1 MLKKSFSVLL
11 AILMSVSI
19 VTTVPF
25 SVNGEESS
33 NNSTETVSTTET
45 VKEETKNLN
54 VGDIIEFGS
63 YPQKQVTD
71 TELISK
77 LNAIDAPLISY
88 GYVNSTGKINMG
100 YADVTYKSVKYRK
113 VFSDKPMP
121 GRYGVNVKF
130 IKDYISYAGEGTY
143 KINEVYWF
151 KYEPIQWKV
160 LKNDSNG
167 VTVLAERNLDTSM
180 YDRINTSQSWNE
192 SYLRKWLNKKF
203 YSTAFSDD
211 EKSLINSTKHFN
223 SANKTESYDYD
234 YAVDKLRI
242 PTKAEYDNFTVDNK
256 PSTAYARCNGYSK
269 NSWINSIDGNGFIAS
284 GWLDYNKE
292 CTYCSPENYGVG
304 VRPVM
309 NISNNTKVNV
319 VSKAETTEKKKY
331 YSGSYVYTLN
341 DNNEAS
347 LVEYY
352 GEEESITLP
361 EKLDGK
367 TVVGISEDIFQYNS
381 NIKELTIP
389 DNYKKI
395 SCKFKSKTLETV
407 HIGSGV
413 SEINKYA
420 FAFAP
425 NMKNVFVQNNKH
437 TYRDIDGVLC
447 KENAIVYY
455 PVGRKD
461 NSYTIPDGINEITV
475 GAFLNATN
483 LEKVYC
489 YNHKDFKVD
498 DNERSLGFSRKDNYD
513 YNDITKKS
521 NFVIYGDHGSN
532 IHKYANRCNIPFVDM
547 DTEKTYTPNKLYDDY
562 DFAVNS
568 DGTATIKK
576 YKMNYY
582 AELPTLNVI
591 PEIYGCKV
599 TDISYNFLQYYFD
612 SKSDFYNIEKIVLPA
627 GVKKIPKDTFYHDT
641 YLKEIQFADD
651 LYYIGDNAF
660 SGCTNLKK
668 IPKLNNIMELNSFA
682 FCNCYSL
689 KEINIPFG
697 VVKIGKQ
704 ALYNCKLLKEINL
717 PETVFSIGSYAFAG
731 CESVEKFNI
740 PKNVTYLNYGLF
752 KNCKSLKSMNIGENI
767 TKLGKELF
775 KNCTSL
781 EEVYIPYTVKSIDTG
796 IFDNCTSLCG
806 IYIDS
811 NNPSYTDLNG
821 ILVNKEKTKLILYPA
836 GRTSKTYTVPIGIT
850 NFENGAFGY
859 TQNLEKVI
867 FQDGVE
873 SLSYE
878 LFYKNNS
885 IKSVELSDSVKTI
898 NDRAFFSCTNLEEIT
913 LPDSVTK
920 LGTGVFTDCTSL
932 KKAVIPYS
940 ISELSDNTFYNCSSL
955 EDVTLENVKKIGKYA
970 FKGTNLKSIVL
981 DTTVEDVGILAF
993 VDCKY
998 LRKVTCLNRNV
1009 DLKLNSIGYYTS
1021 DNGEYYYRKGVVDI
1035 IGYKGSTAE
1044 KLTQEV
1050 KLFRF
1055 FDIENPTTTTPTTTT
1070 PTVVKP
1076 TKLTLNKKRVVL
1088 TKYSRNTGT
1097 KLNATVTPTNATN
1110 KSVIWKSSNSKVAK
1124 VDSKGNVTT
1133 VSKGT
1138 CIITAISTVDSKVKA
1153 TCKVTVVQKV
1163 VSVKLSAKSKTIK
1176 KGKSFTLKATVLPT
1190 NANMK
1195 SVTFTST
1202 NKKVATVNSKGKVTA
1217 KKAGKATIIVTT
1229 KDSKKQAK
1237 CTLKVK

>member
-1 MLKKSFSVLL
+1 
-11 AILMSVSI
+11 MSVSI

-63 YPQKQVTD
+63 YPQKRVLD
-71 TELISK
+71 NELISK

-88 GYVNSTGKINMG
+88 GYIDYLGNDVGIG
-100 YADVTYKSVKYRK
+100 YADVTYNGTKYRK
-113 VFSDKPMP
+113 VYAENSMP
-121 GRYGVNVKF
+121 YAYGTVFRGNAN
-130 IKDYISYAGEGTY
+130 YISSTEIYEVC
-143 KINEVYWF
+143 KVYWF
-151 KYEPIQWKV
+151 MYEPIQWKV
-160 LKNDSNG
+160 LSNDSDG

>member
-1 MLKKSFSVLL
+1 
-11 AILMSVSI
+11 MSVSI

>member
-1 MLKKSFSVLL
+1 
-11 AILMSVSI
+11 MSVSI

-63 YPQKQVTD
+63 YPQKRVLD

-88 GYVNSTGKINMG
+88 GYIDYLGNDVGIG
-100 YADVTYKSVKYRK
+100 YADVTYNGTKYRK
-113 VFSDKPMP
+113 VYAENSMP
-121 GRYGVNVKF
+121 YAYGTVFRGNAN
-130 IKDYISYAGEGTY
+130 YISSTEIYEVC
-143 KINEVYWF
+143 KVYWF
-151 KYEPIQWKV
+151 MYEPIQWKV
-160 LKNDSNG
+160 LSNDSDG

-242 PTKAEYDNFTVDNK
+242 PTKAEYDNFIVDNK

-582 AELPTLNVI
+582 AELSTLNVI

-668 IPKLNNIMELNSFA
+668 IPKLNNIMELNSFV

-689 KEINIPFG
+689 EEINIPFG

-740 PKNVTYLNYGLF
+740 PQNVTYLNYGLF

-1195 SVTFTST
+1195 AVTFTST

-1217 KKAGKATIIVTT
+1217 KKVGKTTIIVTT

>member
-1 MLKKSFSVLL
+1 
-11 AILMSVSI
+11 MSVSI

-45 VKEETKNLN
+45 VKEETTNLN

-63 YPQKQVTD
+63 YPQKRVLD
-71 TELISK
+71 NELINK
-77 LNAIDAPLISY
+77 LDAIDAPLISY
-88 GYVNSTGKINMG
+88 GYIDYLGNDVGIG
-100 YADVTYKSVKYRK
+100 YADVTYNGTKYRK
-113 VFSDKPMP
+113 VYAESSMP
-121 GRYGVNVKF
+121 YAYGTAFRGNAN
-130 IKDYISYAGEGTY
+130 YISSTETY
-143 KINEVYWF
+143 EVRKVYWF
-151 KYEPIQWKV
+151 MYEPIQWKV
-160 LKNDSNG
+160 LSNDSDG

-192 SYLRKWLNKKF
+192 SYLRKWLNEKF
-203 YSTAFSDD
+203 YSTAFSDY

-223 SANKTESYDYD
+223 PANKTESYDYD
-234 YAVDKLRI
+234 YAIDKLRI

-256 PSTAYARCNGYSK
+256 PSTAYARCNGYNK
-269 NSWINSIDGNGFIAS
+269 YSWINSIDGNGFIAHE
-284 GWLDYNKE
+284 WLDYNKE
-292 CTYCSPENYGVG
+292 CTYCSPENYGIG

-347 LVEYY
+347 LVEYV
-352 GEEESITLP
+352 GEEETVTLP
-361 EKLDGK
+361 ETLDGK
-367 TVVGISEDIFQYNS
+367 TVVDISEDILKNNNS
-381 NIKELTIP
+381 V
-389 DNYKKI
+389 KKI
-395 SCKFKSKTLETV
+395 TVPDSYKEISCTFKSKTLETV
-407 HIGSGV
+407 HIGSSV
-413 SEINKYA
+413 ANIYKLA

-425 NMKNVFVQNNKH
+425 NMKNVFVSENNS

-447 KENAIVYY
+447 KDDAIVYY
-455 PVGRKD
+455 PIGRTEK
-461 NSYTIPDGINEITV
+461 SYSIPGGINKLTS
-475 GAFLNATN
+475 GSFLNATN
-483 LEKVYC
+483 LEKLYC
-489 YNHKDFKVD
+489 YYHYKFQVD
-498 DNERSLGFSRKDNYD
+498 DSEKSLGYLRKDTYD
-513 YNDITKKS
+513 YNDVTR
-521 NFVIYGDHGSN
+521 NTNLVIYGDHGST
-532 IHKYANRCNIPFVDM
+532 IHKYANSNNIPFVDM
-547 DTEKTYTPNKLYDDY
+547 DNEKTYTPNRLYDLFDITGG
-562 DFAVNS
+562 S
-568 DGTATIKK
+568 DGNATIQKV
-576 YKMNYY
+576 YMNYL
-582 AELPTLNVI
+582 AEMPTLNI
-591 PEIYGCKV
+591 PSEIYGYKI
-599 TDISYNFLQYYFD
+599 DSIYYGAFRYYRD
-612 SKSDFYNIEKIVLPA
+612 DKIRFYNISKIIIPN
-627 GVKKIPKDTFYHDT
+627 GVKEIYKDTFSKDT
-641 YLKEIQFADD
+641 YLKEIEFADD
-651 LYYIGDNAF
+651 LTNIEVNAF

-668 IPKLNNIMELNSFA
+668 ISKLNNVTKINDYA
-682 FCNCYSL
+682 FNNCRSL
-689 KEINIPFG
+689 EEVNIPDG
-697 VVKIGKQ
+697 VTSIGNN
-704 ALYNCKLLKEINL
+704 AFYNCKSLKGINL
-717 PETVFSIGSYAFAG
+717 PDTVSTIGNYAFAG

-752 KNCKSLKSMNIGENI
+752 KNCKSLKSINIDENI

-796 IFDNCTSLCG
+796 IFDNCTSLGG

-850 NFENGAFGY
+850 SFEDGAFGY

-898 NDRAFFSCTNLEEIT
+898 NDRAFFGCTNLEEIT

-1055 FDIENPTTTTPTTTT
+1055 FDIENPTTTTPTTTI

-1076 TKLTLNKKRVVL
+1076 TKLTLNRKSVVL

-1110 KSVIWKSSNSKVAK
+1110 KSVIWKSSNPKVAK

-1138 CIITAISTVDSKVKA
+1138 CIITATSTVDSKVKA

-1217 KKAGKATIIVTT
+1217 KKSGKTTIIVTT
-1229 KDSKKQAK
+1229 KDGKKRAK
-1237 CTLKVK
+1237 CTVKVK

>member
-1 MLKKSFSVLL
+1 
-11 AILMSVSI
+11 MSVSI

-33 NNSTETVSTTET
+33 DNTTET
-45 VKEETKNLN
+45 VKEETKTLN

-63 YPQKQVTD
+63 YPQKRVLD

-88 GYVNSTGKINMG
+88 GYVSNNGDVKIS
-100 YADVTYKSVKYRK
+100 YADVTYNGAKYRK
-113 VFSDKPMP
+113 VYAENSMP
-121 GRYGVNVKF
+121 YAYGTVFRGNAN
-130 IKDYISYAGEGTY
+130 YISSTEIYEVC
-143 KINEVYWF
+143 KVYWF
-151 KYEPIQWKV
+151 MYEPIQWKV
-160 LKNDSNG
+160 LSNDSDG

-269 NSWINSIDGNGFIAS
+269 YSWINSIDGNGFIAS

-352 GEEESITLP
+352 GEEESVTLP
-361 EKLDGK
+361 ETLDGK
-367 TVVGISEDIFQYNS
+367 AVVDISEDIFRYN
-381 NIKELTIP
+381 NNLKELTIP
-389 DNYKKI
+389 DSFKKI

-407 HIGSGV
+407 HIGSGL

-582 AELPTLNVI
+582 AELSTLNVI

-599 TDISYNFLQYYFD
+599 TAISYNFLQYYFD

-689 KEINIPFG
+689 EEINIPFG

-717 PETVFSIGSYAFAG
+717 PETVFNIGSYAFAG

-740 PKNVTYLNYGLF
+740 PKNVTYLNYGLS
-752 KNCKSLKSMNIGENI
+752 KNCKSLKSVNIGENI

-850 NFENGAFGY
+850 NFEDGAFGY

-898 NDRAFFSCTNLEEIT
+898 NDRAFFNCTNLEEIT

-1138 CIITAISTVDSKVKA
+1138 CIITAISTVNSKVKA

-1195 SVTFTST
+1195 AVTFTST

-1217 KKAGKATIIVTT
+1217 KKAGKTTIIVTT

>member
-1 MLKKSFSVLL
+1 
-11 AILMSVSI
+11 
-19 VTTVPF
+19 
-25 SVNGEESS
+25 
-33 NNSTETVSTTET
+33 
-45 VKEETKNLN
+45 
-54 VGDIIEFGS
+54 
-63 YPQKQVTD
+63 
-71 TELISK
+71 
-77 LNAIDAPLISY
+77 
-88 GYVNSTGKINMG
+88 
-100 YADVTYKSVKYRK
+100 
-113 VFSDKPMP
+113 
-121 GRYGVNVKF
+121 
-130 IKDYISYAGEGTY
+130 
-143 KINEVYWF
+143 
-151 KYEPIQWKV
+151 
-160 LKNDSNG
+160 
-167 VTVLAERNLDTSM
+167 
-180 YDRINTSQSWNE
+180 
-192 SYLRKWLNKKF
+192 
-203 YSTAFSDD
+203 
-211 EKSLINSTKHFN
+211 
-223 SANKTESYDYD
+223 
-234 YAVDKLRI
+234 
-242 PTKAEYDNFTVDNK
+242 
-256 PSTAYARCNGYSK
+256 
-269 NSWINSIDGNGFIAS
+269 
-284 GWLDYNKE
+284 
-292 CTYCSPENYGVG
+292 
-304 VRPVM
+304 
-309 NISNNTKVNV
+309 
-319 VSKAETTEKKKY
+319 
-331 YSGSYVYTLN
+331 
-341 DNNEAS
+341 
-347 LVEYY
+347 
-352 GEEESITLP
+352 
-361 EKLDGK
+361 
-367 TVVGISEDIFQYNS
+367 
-381 NIKELTIP
+381 
-389 DNYKKI
+389 
-395 SCKFKSKTLETV
+395 
-407 HIGSGV
+407 
-413 SEINKYA
+413 
-420 FAFAP
+420 
-425 NMKNVFVQNNKH
+425 MKNVFVQNNKH

-532 IHKYANRCNIPFVDM
+532 IHKYTNRCNIPFVDM

-582 AELPTLNVI
+582 AELSTLNVI

-599 TDISYNFLQYYFD
+599 TAISYNFLQYYFD

-689 KEINIPFG
+689 EEINIPFG

-704 ALYNCKLLKEINL
+704 ALYNCKSLKEINL

-740 PKNVTYLNYGLF
+740 PQNVTYLNYGLF
-752 KNCKSLKSMNIGENI
+752 KNCKSLKLMNIGENI

-1076 TKLTLNKKRVVL
+1076 TKLTLNKKIVVL
-1088 TKYSRNTGT
+1088 NKYSRNTGT

-1195 SVTFTST
+1195 AVTFTST

-1217 KKAGKATIIVTT
+1217 KKVGKTTIIVTT

>member
-1 MLKKSFSVLL
+1 
-11 AILMSVSI
+11 MSVSI

-33 NNSTETVSTTET
+33 NNSTETVNNTDS

-63 YPQKQVTD
+63 YPQKRVLD
-71 TELISK
+71 NELINK
-77 LNAIDAPLISY
+77 LDAIDAPLISY
-88 GYVNSTGKINMG
+88 GYIDYLGNDVGIG
-100 YADVTYKSVKYRK
+100 YADVTYNGTKYRK
-113 VFSDKPMP
+113 VYAESSMP
-121 GRYGVNVKF
+121 YAYGTAFRGNAN
-130 IKDYISYAGEGTY
+130 YISSTETY
-143 KINEVYWF
+143 EVCKVYWF
-151 KYEPIQWKV
+151 MYEPIQWKV
-160 LKNDSNG
+160 LSNDSDG

-180 YDRINTSQSWNE
+180 YDRINTSQSWNK
-192 SYLRKWLNKKF
+192 SYLRKWLNEKF

-223 SANKTESYDYD
+223 PANKTESYDYD

-256 PSTAYARCNGYSK
+256 PSTAYARCNGYRK
-269 NSWINSIDGNGFIAS
+269 YSWINSIDGNGFIAHE
-284 GWLDYNKE
+284 WLDYNKE
-292 CTYCSPENYGVG
+292 CTYCSPENYGIG

-352 GEEESITLP
+352 GEEESVTLP
-361 EKLDGK
+361 ETLDGK
-367 TVVGISEDIFQYNS
+367 TVVDISEDILKNNNS
-381 NIKELTIP
+381 V
-389 DNYKKI
+389 KKI
-395 SCKFKSKTLETV
+395 TVPDSYKEISCTFKSKTLETV
-407 HIGSGV
+407 HIGSSV
-413 SEINKYA
+413 ANIYKLA

-425 NMKNVFVQNNKH
+425 NMKNVFVSENNS

-447 KENAIVYY
+447 KDDAIVYY
-455 PVGRKD
+455 PIGRTEK
-461 NSYTIPDGINEITV
+461 SYSIPGGINKLTS
-475 GAFLNATN
+475 GSFLNATN

-582 AELPTLNVI
+582 AELSTLNVI
-591 PEIYGCKV
+591 PEIYGYKV
-599 TDISYNFLQYYFD
+599 TAISYNFLQYYFD
-612 SKSDFYNIEKIVLPA
+612 SKSDFYNIEKIVLPD

-641 YLKEIQFADD
+641 HLKEIQFSDD

-689 KEINIPFG
+689 EEINIPFG
-697 VVKIGKQ
+697 VVKIDKQ
-704 ALYNCKLLKEINL
+704 ALYNCKSLKEINL

-752 KNCKSLKSMNIGENI
+752 KNCKSLKSINIDENI

-796 IFDNCTSLCG
+796 IFDNCTSLGG

-850 NFENGAFGY
+850 SFEDGAFGY

-898 NDRAFFSCTNLEEIT
+898 NDRAFFGCTNLEEIT

-1055 FDIENPTTTTPTTTT
+1055 FDIENPTTTTPTTTI

-1076 TKLTLNKKRVVL
+1076 TKLTLNRKSVVL

-1110 KSVIWKSSNSKVAK
+1110 KSVIWKSSNPKVAK

-1138 CIITAISTVDSKVKA
+1138 CIITATSTVDSKVKA

-1190 NANMK
+1190 NANIK

-1217 KKAGKATIIVTT
+1217 KKSGKTTIIVTT
-1229 KDSKKQAK
+1229 KDGKKRAK
-1237 CTLKVK
+1237 CTVKVK

>member
-1 MLKKSFSVLL
+1 
-11 AILMSVSI
+11 MSVSI

-63 YPQKQVTD
+63 YPQKRVLD

-88 GYVNSTGKINMG
+88 GYIDYLGNDVGIG
-100 YADVTYKSVKYRK
+100 YADVTYNGTKYRK
-113 VFSDKPMP
+113 VYAENSMP
-121 GRYGVNVKF
+121 YAYGTVFRGNAN
-130 IKDYISYAGEGTY
+130 YISSTEIYEVC
-143 KINEVYWF
+143 KVYWF
-151 KYEPIQWKV
+151 MYEPIQWKV
-160 LKNDSNG
+160 LSNDSDG

-242 PTKAEYDNFTVDNK
+242 PTKAEYDNFIVDNK

-689 KEINIPFG
+689 EEINIPFG

-704 ALYNCKLLKEINL
+704 ALYNCKSLKEINL

-740 PKNVTYLNYGLF
+740 PQNVTYLNYGLF

-850 NFENGAFGY
+850 NFEDGAFGY

-1088 TKYSRNTGT
+1088 IKYSRNTGT

-1138 CIITAISTVDSKVKA
+1138 CIITAISTADSKVKA

-1195 SVTFTST
+1195 AVTFTST

-1217 KKAGKATIIVTT
+1217 KKAGKTTIIVTT

>member
-45 VKEETKNLN
+45 VKEETTNLN

-63 YPQKQVTD
+63 YPQKRVLD
-71 TELISK
+71 NELINK
-77 LNAIDAPLISY
+77 LDAIDAPLISY
-88 GYVNSTGKINMG
+88 GYIDYLGNDVGIG
-100 YADVTYKSVKYRK
+100 YADVTYNGTKYRK
-113 VFSDKPMP
+113 VYAESSMP
-121 GRYGVNVKF
+121 YAYGTAFRGNAN
-130 IKDYISYAGEGTY
+130 YISSTETY
-143 KINEVYWF
+143 EVRKVYWF
-151 KYEPIQWKV
+151 MYEPIQWKV
-160 LKNDSNG
+160 LSNDSDG

-192 SYLRKWLNKKF
+192 SYLRKWLNEKF
-203 YSTAFSDD
+203 YSTAFSDY

-223 SANKTESYDYD
+223 PANKTESYDYD
-234 YAVDKLRI
+234 YAIDKLRI

-256 PSTAYARCNGYSK
+256 PSTAYARCNGYNK
-269 NSWINSIDGNGFIAS
+269 YSWINSIDGNGFIAHE
-284 GWLDYNKE
+284 WLDYNKE
-292 CTYCSPENYGVG
+292 CTYCSPENYGIG

-347 LVEYY
+347 LVEYV
-352 GEEESITLP
+352 GEEETVTLP
-361 EKLDGK
+361 ETLDGK
-367 TVVGISEDIFQYNS
+367 TVVDISEDILKNNNS
-381 NIKELTIP
+381 V
-389 DNYKKI
+389 KKI
-395 SCKFKSKTLETV
+395 TVPDSYKEISCTFKSKTLETV
-407 HIGSGV
+407 HIGSSV
-413 SEINKYA
+413 ANIYKLA

-425 NMKNVFVQNNKH
+425 NMKNVFVSENNS

-447 KENAIVYY
+447 KDDAIVYY
-455 PVGRKD
+455 PIGRTEK
-461 NSYTIPDGINEITV
+461 SYSIPGGINKLTS
-475 GAFLNATN
+475 GSFLNATN
-483 LEKVYC
+483 LEKLYC
-489 YNHKDFKVD
+489 YYHYKFQVD
-498 DNERSLGFSRKDNYD
+498 DSEKSLGYLRKDTYD
-513 YNDITKKS
+513 YNDVTR
-521 NFVIYGDHGSN
+521 NTNLVIYGDHGST
-532 IHKYANRCNIPFVDM
+532 IHKYANSNNIPFVDM
-547 DTEKTYTPNKLYDDY
+547 DNEKTYTPNRLYDLFDITGG
-562 DFAVNS
+562 S
-568 DGTATIKK
+568 DGNATIQKV
-576 YKMNYY
+576 YMNYL
-582 AELPTLNVI
+582 AEMPTLNI
-591 PEIYGCKV
+591 PSEIYGYKI
-599 TDISYNFLQYYFD
+599 DSIYYGAFRYYRD
-612 SKSDFYNIEKIVLPA
+612 DKIRFYNISKIIIPN
-627 GVKKIPKDTFYHDT
+627 GVKEIYKDTFSKDT
-641 YLKEIQFADD
+641 YLKEIEFADD
-651 LYYIGDNAF
+651 LTNIEVNAF

-668 IPKLNNIMELNSFA
+668 ISKLNNVTKINDYA
-682 FCNCYSL
+682 FNNCRSL
-689 KEINIPFG
+689 EEVNIPDG
-697 VVKIGKQ
+697 VTSIGNN
-704 ALYNCKLLKEINL
+704 AFYNCKSLKGINL
-717 PETVFSIGSYAFAG
+717 PDTVSTIGNYAFAG

-752 KNCKSLKSMNIGENI
+752 KNCKSLKSINIDENI

-796 IFDNCTSLCG
+796 IFDNCTSLGG

-850 NFENGAFGY
+850 SFEDGAFGY

-898 NDRAFFSCTNLEEIT
+898 NDRAFFGCTNLEEIT

-1055 FDIENPTTTTPTTTT
+1055 FDIENPTTTTPTTTI

-1076 TKLTLNKKRVVL
+1076 TKLTLNRKSVVL

-1110 KSVIWKSSNSKVAK
+1110 KSVIWKSSNPKVAK

-1138 CIITAISTVDSKVKA
+1138 CIITATSTVDSKVKA

-1217 KKAGKATIIVTT
+1217 KKSGKTTIIVTT
-1229 KDSKKQAK
+1229 KDGKKRAK
-1237 CTLKVK
+1237 CTVKVK

>member
-1 MLKKSFSVLL
+1 
-11 AILMSVSI
+11 
-19 VTTVPF
+19 
-25 SVNGEESS
+25 
-33 NNSTETVSTTET
+33 
-45 VKEETKNLN
+45 
-54 VGDIIEFGS
+54 
-63 YPQKQVTD
+63 
-71 TELISK
+71 
-77 LNAIDAPLISY
+77 
-88 GYVNSTGKINMG
+88 
-100 YADVTYKSVKYRK
+100 
-113 VFSDKPMP
+113 
-121 GRYGVNVKF
+121 
-130 IKDYISYAGEGTY
+130 
-143 KINEVYWF
+143 
-151 KYEPIQWKV
+151 
-160 LKNDSNG
+160 
-167 VTVLAERNLDTSM
+167 
-180 YDRINTSQSWNE
+180 
-192 SYLRKWLNKKF
+192 
-203 YSTAFSDD
+203 
-211 EKSLINSTKHFN
+211 
-223 SANKTESYDYD
+223 
-234 YAVDKLRI
+234 
-242 PTKAEYDNFTVDNK
+242 
-256 PSTAYARCNGYSK
+256 
-269 NSWINSIDGNGFIAS
+269 
-284 GWLDYNKE
+284 
-292 CTYCSPENYGVG
+292 
-304 VRPVM
+304 
-309 NISNNTKVNV
+309 
-319 VSKAETTEKKKY
+319 
-331 YSGSYVYTLN
+331 
-341 DNNEAS
+341 
-347 LVEYY
+347 
-352 GEEESITLP
+352 
-361 EKLDGK
+361 
-367 TVVGISEDIFQYNS
+367 
-381 NIKELTIP
+381 
-389 DNYKKI
+389 
-395 SCKFKSKTLETV
+395 
-407 HIGSGV
+407 
-413 SEINKYA
+413 
-420 FAFAP
+420 
-425 NMKNVFVQNNKH
+425 
-437 TYRDIDGVLC
+437 
-447 KENAIVYY
+447 
-455 PVGRKD
+455 
-461 NSYTIPDGINEITV
+461 
-475 GAFLNATN
+475 
-483 LEKVYC
+483 
-489 YNHKDFKVD
+489 
-498 DNERSLGFSRKDNYD
+498 
-513 YNDITKKS
+513 
-521 NFVIYGDHGSN
+521 
-532 IHKYANRCNIPFVDM
+532 M

-582 AELPTLNVI
+582 AELSTLNVI

-599 TDISYNFLQYYFD
+599 TAISYNFLQYYFD

-689 KEINIPFG
+689 EEINIPFG

-704 ALYNCKLLKEINL
+704 ALYNCKSLKEINL

-970 FKGTNLKSIVL
+970 FKGTNLKSMVL

-1076 TKLTLNKKRVVL
+1076 TKLTLNKKIVVL
-1088 TKYSRNTGT
+1088 NKYSRNTGT

-1195 SVTFTST
+1195 AVTFTST

-1229 KDSKKQAK
+1229 KDGKKRAK

>member
-1 MLKKSFSVLL
+1 
-11 AILMSVSI
+11 MSVSI

-63 YPQKQVTD
+63 YPQKRVLD

-88 GYVNSTGKINMG
+88 GYIDYLGNDVGIG
-100 YADVTYKSVKYRK
+100 YADVTYNGTKYRK
-113 VFSDKPMP
+113 VYAESSMP
-121 GRYGVNVKF
+121 YAYGTVFRGNAN
-130 IKDYISYAGEGTY
+130 YISSTEIYEVC
-143 KINEVYWF
+143 KVYWF
-151 KYEPIQWKV
+151 MYEPIQWKV
-160 LKNDSNG
+160 LSNDSDG

-269 NSWINSIDGNGFIAS
+269 YSWINSIDGNGFIAS

-352 GEEESITLP
+352 GEEESVTLP
-361 EKLDGK
+361 ETLDGK
-367 TVVGISEDIFQYNS
+367 TVVDISEDILKNNNS
-381 NIKELTIP
+381 V
-389 DNYKKI
+389 KKI
-395 SCKFKSKTLETV
+395 TVPDSYKEISCTFKSKTLETV
-407 HIGSGV
+407 HIGSSV
-413 SEINKYA
+413 ANIYKLA

-425 NMKNVFVQNNKH
+425 NMKNVFVSENNS

-447 KENAIVYY
+447 KDDAIVYY
-455 PVGRKD
+455 PIGRTEK
-461 NSYTIPDGINEITV
+461 SYSIPGGINKLTS
-475 GAFLNATN
+475 GSFLNATN
-483 LEKVYC
+483 LEKLYC
-489 YNHKDFKVD
+489 YYHYKFQVD
-498 DNERSLGFSRKDNYD
+498 DSEKSLGYLRKDTYD
-513 YNDITKKS
+513 YNDVTR
-521 NFVIYGDHGSN
+521 NTNLVIYGDHGST
-532 IHKYANRCNIPFVDM
+532 IHKYANSNNIPFVDM
-547 DTEKTYTPNKLYDDY
+547 DNEKTYTPNRLYDLFDITGG
-562 DFAVNS
+562 S
-568 DGTATIKK
+568 DGNATIQKV
-576 YKMNYY
+576 YMNYL
-582 AELPTLNVI
+582 AEMPTLNI
-591 PEIYGCKV
+591 PSEIYGYKIDSIYCGA
-599 TDISYNFLQYYFD
+599 FRYYRD
-612 SKSDFYNIEKIVLPA
+612 DKIRFYNISKIIIPN
-627 GVKKIPKDTFYHDT
+627 GVKEIYKDTFSKDT
-641 YLKEIQFADD
+641 YLKEIEFADD
-651 LYYIGDNAF
+651 LTNIEVNAF

-668 IPKLNNIMELNSFA
+668 ISKLNNVTKINDYA
-682 FCNCYSL
+682 FNNCRSL
-689 KEINIPFG
+689 EEVNIPDG
-697 VVKIGKQ
+697 VTSIGNN
-704 ALYNCKLLKEINL
+704 AFYNCKSLKEINL
-717 PETVFSIGSYAFAG
+717 PDTVSTIGNYAFAG

-740 PKNVTYLNYGLF
+740 PKKVTELSKGLF
-752 KNCKSLKSMNIGENI
+752 KGCKSLKSMNIDENI
-767 TKLGKELF
+767 TSIGDELF
-775 KNCTSL
+775 TDCSSL
-781 EEVYIPYTVKSIDTG
+781 EEVYIPYTIDKINNS
-796 IFDNCTSLCG
+796 IFDNCSSLGG
-806 IYIDS
+806 IYVDS
-811 NNPSYTDLNG
+811 NNQSYTDLNG
-821 ILVNKEKTKLILYPA
+821 ILVNKEKTKLILYPE
-836 GRTSKTYTVPIGIT
+836 GRTSKTYTVPVGIT
-850 NFENGAFGY
+850 SFEDSAFAKAN
-859 TQNLEKVI
+859 NLEKVI
-867 FQDGVE
+867 FQNGVE
-873 SLSYE
+873 SLSNE
-878 LFYKNNS
+878 IFYNNTG
-885 IKSVELSDSVKTI
+885 IKTIEFSDSI
-898 NDRAFFSCTNLEEIT
+898 GAIGERAFSGCTNLKEIT
-913 LPDSVTK
+913 IPDSVTQ
-920 LGTGVFTDCTSL
+920 LGESIFSNCTSL
-932 KKAVIPYS
+932 KKVVVPYS
-940 ISELSDNTFYNCSSL
+940 VTELPKEAFCNCSSL
-955 EDVTLENVKKIGKYA
+955 DDITLENIEIINTFAFRGTPIKSFTIESSVENIRIYA
-970 FKGTNLKSIVL
+970 FADCTNLK
-981 DTTVEDVGILAF
+981 
-993 VDCKY
+993 
-998 LRKVTCLNRNV
+998 KVTFLSKDV
-1009 DLKLNSIGYYTS
+1009 YIDDKAFGYVYNTKKELFLRQ
-1021 DNGEYYYRKGVVDI
+1021 GEMDI
-1035 IGYKGSTAE
+1035 IGYRWSTAE
-1044 KLTQEV
+1044 KYANRDLD
-1050 KLFRF
+1050 FSYY
-1055 FDIENPTTTTPTTTT
+1055 DINVVSSTTTT

-1076 TKLTLNKKRVVL
+1076 TKLTLNKKSLVL

-1176 KGKSFTLKATVLPT
+1176 KGKSFTLKATLLPT

-1195 SVTFTST
+1195 AVTFTST
-1202 NKKVATVNSKGKVTA
+1202 NKKIATVNSKGKVTA

-1229 KDSKKQAK
+1229 KDGKKRAK

>member
-1 MLKKSFSVLL
+1 
-11 AILMSVSI
+11 MSVSI

-63 YPQKQVTD
+63 YPQKRVLD
-71 TELISK
+71 NELISK

-88 GYVNSTGKINMG
+88 GYIDYLGNDVGIG
-100 YADVTYKSVKYRK
+100 YADVTYNGTKYRK
-113 VFSDKPMP
+113 VYAESSMP
-121 GRYGVNVKF
+121 YAYGTVFRGNAN
-130 IKDYISYAGEGTY
+130 YISSTEIYEVC
-143 KINEVYWF
+143 KVYWF
-151 KYEPIQWKV
+151 MYEPIQWKV

-269 NSWINSIDGNGFIAS
+269 YSWINSIDGNGFIAKE
-284 GWLDYNKE
+284 WLDYNKE

-352 GEEESITLP
+352 GEEESVTLP
-361 EKLDGK
+361 ETLDGK
-367 TVVGISEDIFQYNS
+367 AVVDISEDIFRYN
-381 NIKELTIP
+381 NNLKELTIP
-389 DNYKKI
+389 DSFKKI

-407 HIGSGV
+407 HIGSGL

-568 DGTATIKK
+568 DGTATIKT

-582 AELPTLNVI
+582 AELSTLNVI

-599 TDISYNFLQYYFD
+599 TAISYNFLQYYFD

-689 KEINIPFG
+689 EEINIPFG

-704 ALYNCKLLKEINL
+704 ALYNCKSLKEINL
-717 PETVFSIGSYAFAG
+717 PETVFSIDSYAFAG

-775 KNCTSL
+775 KKCTSL

-885 IKSVELSDSVKTI
+885 IKSVELSDSIKTI

-970 FKGTNLKSIVL
+970 FKGTNLKSMVL

-1088 TKYSRNTGT
+1088 NKYSRNTGT

-1217 KKAGKATIIVTT
+1217 KKAGKTTIIVTT
-1229 KDSKKQAK
+1229 KDGKKRAK

>member
-1 MLKKSFSVLL
+1 
-11 AILMSVSI
+11 MSVSI

-63 YPQKQVTD
+63 YPQKRVLD
-71 TELISK
+71 NELISK

-88 GYVNSTGKINMG
+88 GYIDYLGNDVGIG
-100 YADVTYKSVKYRK
+100 YADVTYNGTKYRK
-113 VFSDKPMP
+113 VYAESSMP
-121 GRYGVNVKF
+121 YAYGTVFRGNAN
-130 IKDYISYAGEGTY
+130 YISSTEIYEVC
-143 KINEVYWF
+143 KVYWF
-151 KYEPIQWKV
+151 MYEPIQWKV
-160 LKNDSNG
+160 LSNDSDG

-269 NSWINSIDGNGFIAS
+269 YSWINSIDSNGFIAKE
-284 GWLDYNKE
+284 WLDYNKE

-352 GEEESITLP
+352 GEEESVTLP
-361 EKLDGK
+361 ETLDGK
-367 TVVGISEDIFQYNS
+367 TVVDISEDIFRYN
-381 NIKELTIP
+381 NNLKELTIP
-389 DNYKKI
+389 DSFKKI

-407 HIGSGV
+407 HIGSGL

-582 AELPTLNVI
+582 AELSTLNVI

-599 TDISYNFLQYYFD
+599 TAISYNFLQYYFD

-689 KEINIPFG
+689 EEINIPFG

-704 ALYNCKLLKEINL
+704 ALYNCKSLKEINL

-740 PKNVTYLNYGLF
+740 PKKVTELSKGLF
-752 KNCKSLKSMNIGENI
+752 KGCKSLKSMNIDENI
-767 TKLGKELF
+767 TSIGDELF
-775 KNCTSL
+775 TDCSSL
-781 EEVYIPYTVKSIDTG
+781 EEVYIPYTIDKINNS
-796 IFDNCTSLCG
+796 IFDNCSSLGG
-806 IYIDS
+806 IYVDS
-811 NNPSYTDLNG
+811 NNQSYTDLNG
-821 ILVNKEKTKLILYPA
+821 ILVNKEKTKLILYPE
-836 GRTSKTYTVPIGIT
+836 GRTSKTYTVPVGIT
-850 NFENGAFGY
+850 SFEDSAFAKAN
-859 TQNLEKVI
+859 NLEKVI
-867 FQDGVE
+867 FQNGVE
-873 SLSYE
+873 SLSNE
-878 LFYKNNS
+878 IFYNNTG
-885 IKSVELSDSVKTI
+885 IKTIEFSDSI
-898 NDRAFFSCTNLEEIT
+898 GAIGERAFSGCTNLKEIT
-913 LPDSVTK
+913 IPDSVTQ
-920 LGTGVFTDCTSL
+920 LGESIFSNCTSL
-932 KKAVIPYS
+932 KKVVVPYS
-940 ISELSDNTFYNCSSL
+940 VTELPKEAFCNCSSL
-955 EDVTLENVKKIGKYA
+955 DDITLENIEIINTFAFRGTPIKSFTIESSVENIRIYA
-970 FKGTNLKSIVL
+970 FADCTNLK
-981 DTTVEDVGILAF
+981 
-993 VDCKY
+993 
-998 LRKVTCLNRNV
+998 KVTFLSKDV
-1009 DLKLNSIGYYTS
+1009 YIDDKAFGYVYNTKKELFLRQ
-1021 DNGEYYYRKGVVDI
+1021 GEMDI
-1035 IGYKGSTAE
+1035 IGYRWSTAE
-1044 KLTQEV
+1044 KYANRDLD
-1050 KLFRF
+1050 FSYY
-1055 FDIENPTTTTPTTTT
+1055 DINVVSSTTTT

-1195 SVTFTST
+1195 AVTFTST
-1202 NKKVATVNSKGKVTA
+1202 NKKIATVNSKGKVTA

-1229 KDSKKQAK
+1229 KDGKKRAK